1 MLFSMNETRT
11 NDFLET
17 EGLEKL
23 MRQYAITASTKTREQ
38 RIAERDQLSEANSRK
53 KVARADH
60 ERASYYNQYSEK
72 KWGVASSYD
81 LCVDTDKFGIDGT
94 AEMLSEII
102 LHDFIRLN
110 RS

>member
-1 MLFSMNETRT
+1 MNETRT

-60 ERASYYNQYSEK
+60 ERASSYNQYSEK
-72 KWGVASSYD
+72 K
-81 LCVDTDKFGIDGT
+81 LCVDTDKFGIGGT
-94 AEMLSEII
+94 AEMLSEIM

>member
-1 MLFSMNETRT
+1 
-11 NDFLET
+11 
-17 EGLEKL
+17 

-94 AEMLSEII
+94 AEMLSEIM

>member
-1 MLFSMNETRT
+1 MNETRT

-17 EGLEKL
+17 EGLGKL

-38 RIAERDQLSEANSRK
+38 RIAERDLLSEANSRK

-72 KWGVASSYD
+72 KWGVASSSND

>member
-1 MLFSMNETRT
+1 MNETRT

-72 KWGVASSYD
+72 E
-81 LCVDTDKFGIDGT
+81 LCVNTDKFDIDGT
-94 AEMLSEII
+94 AEMLSEIM